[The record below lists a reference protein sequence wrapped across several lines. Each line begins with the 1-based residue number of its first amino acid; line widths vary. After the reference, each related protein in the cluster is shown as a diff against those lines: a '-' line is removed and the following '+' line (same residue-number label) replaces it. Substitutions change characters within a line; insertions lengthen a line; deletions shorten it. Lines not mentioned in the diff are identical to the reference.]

1 MVVKLFCT
9 QPILKQGILSSSVM
23 VQIAGAHDLLRC
35 SQFHLRFL
43 SSWRRPENSIRSRSR
58 FSTGLVAKPRP
69 RKRAR
74 QLSRRSA
81 TFLAPSPSIP
91 LSKNQLEALISLCY
105 TLDQTARREILEQ
118 MLYRGTS
125 LWSEGVVDCFV
136 LQLFTAWLPNPCR
149 GDAEKQRELDR
160 KRVHAMFKAQGGGL
174 KYAVATA
181 RQQSA
186 LGGGSGGQPFFSTT
200 PAPVIA
206 AQWCKRPRLTSE
218 NPWRALS

>member
-1 MVVKLFCT
+1 MICSDA
-9 QPILKQGILSSSVM
+9 LSFICIFSLHGDARKTPSVRVPVFQLVSSLN
-23 VQIAGAHDLLRC
+23 HDLGNV
-35 SQFHLRFL
+35 
-43 SSWRRPENSIRSRSR
+43 P
-58 FSTGLVAKPRP
+58 
-69 RKRAR
+69 R

-200 PAPVIA
+200 PAPAIA
-206 AQWCKRPRLTSE
+206 AQWCKRPRLTSG